1 MCLLIL
7 KKKDGHIKKESL
19 QTAFNGNRDGV
30 GFSFVRDGK
39 LTTKKFRKF
48 SKFFK
53 QYESDVLHNSD
64 SNFIVHFRLSTH
76 GTSEGTF
83 NVHPFKVSD
92 DLVFAHNGMINNVED
107 DKKLSDTQVFNRD
120 ILQDLPT
127 DFLSYKAT
135 RKLIGDFI
143 GHSKLVFL
151 NSQNDFTIINESLGH
166 WNNNV
171 WYSNNSYKSSGDAV
185 ACGWSYGYNYKPI
198 TLKPKG
204 KSLKLKKSNYSGITD
219 DFDKLKKCDYCN
231 VSTYDLRD
239 LSGNGSYRVCTE
251 CDDAFNG
258 MDV

>member
-30 GFSFVRDGK
+30 GYSFVRDGGIV
-39 LTTKKFRKF
+39 TKKFRKF

-53 QYESDVLHNSD
+53 QYESDTLHNSE

-76 GTSEGTF
+76 GTNDGTF
-83 NVHPFKVSD
+83 NVHPFKVSN
-92 DLVFAHNGMINNVED
+92 DLVFAHNGMINKVRA
-107 DKKLSDTQVFNRD
+107 DKKLSDTQVFNED
-120 ILQDLPT
+120 ILQGLPT

-135 RKLIGDFI
+135 RDLIGEFI

-151 NSQNDFTIINESLGH
+151 NSSNDFTIINEDLGH
-166 WNNNV
+166 WADDV
-171 WYSNNSYKSSGDAV
+171 WYSNNSYKSASKAV
-185 ACGWSYGYNYKPI
+185 SCGWYYGYNYEPI

-204 KSLKLKKSNYSGITD
+204 QTLKLKSSKYSGITD
-219 DFDKLKKCDYCN
+219 QYKLKKCDYCN

-239 LSGNGSYRVCTE
+239 ISGNGSYQVCIE

-258 MDV
+258 MS